1 MNAELSNEGGSDITP
16 NPSNDRTT
24 DWDVNRYA
32 AHLGVTVEELAPFQ
46 ITRIHRNSQ
55 SVVSIPYFDATGNEV
70 ISVRYRT
77 PNGPIWRTGDSAIL
91 YCQQK
96 LSEAQ
101 IKKHI
106 WLVEGESD
114 CLILN
119 IYGQPAVAIAG
130 ATTWKEERDAQ
141 LLDGIDTIY
150 VVIECEENGEPDG
163 GGQTVLK
170 WLEDS
175 AISDR
180 VQLVMRA
187 ALQDSNDI
195 REMHLK
201 DPEQFLANIEI
212 AKNKSKK
219 WTEDFDATRE
229 RLANEAE
236 ERAGDLLYDPQLVNK
251 IKDYIR
257 STGYAGDLR
266 YPLTVYMALTSRMG
280 RKPINLALIGA
291 ASTGKNATIDAV
303 TPLFPESAYYE
314 YDAGSEKSFIYITR
328 SFKNSV
334 LIMSE
339 ADSMPDDGA
348 AASAMRALAENNEM
362 RYIVTIKS
370 NGQFVAQEIIK
381 QGPTGLLTTS
391 TRSISH
397 QLGTRMFEIEIPD
410 DPERTREILHSIFA
424 DTPELKD
431 AKQLIAVQEFI
442 EFSGT
447 RDVSIPLEM
456 REVIEVNLPDKASRI
471 LRDAKQLISMIKAS
485 AILHQKQ
492 RYKDSAG
499 SIVATID
506 DYALAHELLAPIFDS
521 IAQEG
526 ATKSVREA
534 VQAVEDLS
542 FTGQP
547 VSVAAVAKQMKL
559 APSNASR
566 HVNRALSK
574 GYLINESTNRQRKEL
589 KLGDPLPDDISVLPD
604 PSVLRSFVD

>member
-46 ITRIHRNSQ
+46 ITRIWRNSQ

-212 AKNKSKK
+212 AKNESKK

-328 SFKNSV
+328 SFKNAV

-339 ADSMPDDGA
+339 ADSIPDEGA

-391 TRSISH
+391 TRSIAH

-499 SIVATID
+499 RIIATID

>member
-24 DWDVNRYA
+24 DWDLNGYA
-32 AHLGVTVEELAPFQ
+32 DHLGVPVEELAPFQ
-46 ITRIHRNSQ
+46 ISEEYVSQ
-55 SVVSIPYFDATGNEV
+55 RQVIKIPYFDPTGNQV
-70 ISVRYRT
+70 ISVRFRT
-77 PNGPIWRTGDSAIL
+77 PDSHTWRSGDKAIL

-101 IKKHI
+101 IKQHV

-130 ATTWKEERDAQ
+130 AGNWREERDAQ
-141 LLDGIDTIY
+141 LFDDIDTIY
-150 VVIECEENGEPDG
+150 VVIECDEDGTPDG
-163 GGQTVLK
+163 GGQAVLN
-170 WLEDS
+170 WLEHS
-175 AISDR
+175 VINDR

-195 REMHLK
+195 REMYRK
-201 DPEQFLANIEI
+201 DPAQFLAHIEE

-219 WTEDFDATRE
+219 WTEDFDANQE
-229 RLANEAE
+229 RKAKEAE
-236 ERAGDLLYDPQLVNK
+236 ERAGALLNDPQLVNK

-266 YPLTVYMALTSRMG
+266 YPLTVYMAMTSRMS

-314 YDAGSEKSFIYITR
+314 YDAGSEKSFIYIRR

-339 ADSMPDDGA
+339 ADSIPDEGA

-362 RYIVTIKS
+362 RYIVTVRS
-370 NGQFVAQEIIK
+370 NGQFEAQEIIK

-397 QLGTRMFEIEIPD
+397 QLNTRMFEIEIPD
-410 DPERTREILHSIFA
+410 DPERTRLILNSIFD

-431 AKQLIAVQEFI
+431 TKQLLALQEWIGFVG
-442 EFSGT
+442 S
-447 RDVSIPLEM
+447 RDVSIPRAM
-456 REVIEVNLPDKASRI
+456 REAIRDHLPDTMSRI
-471 LRDAKQLISMIKAS
+471 LRDGKQLLSMIEAS

-492 RYKDSAG
+492 RYEDYAG
-499 SIVATID
+499 RIIATID

-534 VQAVEDLS
+534 VQAVADLS
-542 FTGQP
+542 FTGQS

-589 KLGDPLPDDISVLPD
+589 ILGDPLPDEISVLPD
-604 PSVLRSFVD
+604 PAVLRAFVD